1 MDFEAI
7 IESYRDEM
15 IRSTQDLIK
24 IKSIKEKSEPGMT
37 YGRGSYEALQYV
49 LNLCESL
56 GFRVKDID
64 GYAGYAEFGEGNETI
79 GVLVHIDVVPEGEG
93 WTISP
98 FSGEIREGKL
108 YGRGAIDDK
117 GPTIAV
123 LYALKAIQA
132 SGVKLN
138 KKIRVVFGTDE
149 ESGFEGINYYLS
161 KEKAFDMGFAPDAQ
175 FPLISG
181 EKGMLLYKL
190 SKKLK
195 RNTASEIQIKSI
207 SGGSAPN
214 MVPGFCKA
222 ILRIENEKKSR
233 LEDLIDQFKQNYGFE
248 IAVEDKDNLVILS
261 STGMVAHASTPEEGL
276 NAISIM
282 MLFLDQLQI
291 DDDELFEHI
300 RIYNEKI
307 GLQDNRKSFG
317 ANYCD
322 EVSGKMTLNVGLI
335 ELNENDYKITMD
347 IRYPISYQA
356 NEIVNA
362 LHQAFAAAGYNM
374 EQLFA
379 LDPIFFPK
387 DHRLLEKLMKVYKN
401 NTKDYESKPIVIGG
415 ATYARAMKN
424 VIAFGPVFPGE
435 VELAHKSDEYI
446 TLENLFK
453 IAKIY
458 AEALVELSK

>member
-7 IESYRDEM
+7 IESYRDE
-15 IRSTQDLIK
+15 IVRSTQDLIK
-24 IKSIKEKSEPGMT
+24 IKSIKAGAEPGMP

-49 LNLCESL
+49 LNLSESL
-56 GFRVKDID
+56 GFRVKNID
-64 GYAGYAEFGEGNETI
+64 GYAGTAEFGEGSETI
-79 GVLVHIDVVPEGEG
+79 GVLVHVDVVPEGEG
-93 WTISP
+93 WTFSP
-98 FSGEIREGKL
+98 FSEEIHEGKL

-149 ESGFEGINYYLS
+149 ESGFEGIKYYLS
-161 KEKAFDMGFAPDAQ
+161 KEKAFDMGFTPDAQ

-181 EKGMLLYKL
+181 EKGILLYKL

-195 RNTASEIQIKSI
+195 RNTAGAIQIQSI

-222 ILRIENEKKSR
+222 VLHIENEKKSG
-233 LEDLIDQFKQNYGFE
+233 LEEFIDQFKQRYGFE
-248 IAVEDKDNLVILS
+248 IAVEDKENLVILS
-261 STGMVAHASTPEEGL
+261 SIGRVAHASTPEEGL
-276 NAISIM
+276 NAISM
-282 MLFLDQLQI
+282 MLLFLERLSF

-307 GLQDNRKSFG
+307 GLLDKRKSFG

-322 EVSGKMTLNVGLI
+322 EVSGKMTLNVGLV
-335 ELNENDYKITMD
+335 ELHENEYKITMD

-356 NEIVNA
+356 DEIVKA
-362 LHQAFAAAGYNM
+362 LHQEFAAAGYHM

-379 LDPIFFPK
+379 LDPIFFPEE
-387 DHRLLEKLMKVYKN
+387 HSLLQKLMKVYKN

-435 VELAHKSDEYI
+435 EELAHKSDEYI

-453 IAKIY
+453 ITKIY
-458 AEALVELSK
+458 AEALVELAK

>member
-1 MDFEAI
+1 
-7 IESYRDEM
+7 
-15 IRSTQDLIK
+15 T
-24 IKSIKEKSEPGMT
+24 
-37 YGRGSYEALQYV
+37 
-49 LNLCESL
+49 
-56 GFRVKDID
+56 
-64 GYAGYAEFGEGNETI
+64 
-79 GVLVHIDVVPEGEG
+79 
-93 WTISP
+93 
-98 FSGEIREGKL
+98 
-108 YGRGAIDDK
+108 
-117 GPTIAV
+117 
-123 LYALKAIQA
+123 
-132 SGVKLN
+132 
-138 KKIRVVFGTDE
+138 
-149 ESGFEGINYYLS
+149 
-161 KEKAFDMGFAPDAQ
+161 PDAQ

-181 EKGMLLYKL
+181 EKGILLYKL

-195 RNTASEIQIKSI
+195 RNTAGEIQIKSI

-222 ILRIENEKKSR
+222 VLRIENENKSR
-233 LEDLIDQFKQNYGFE
+233 LEDFIDQFKQNYGFE
-248 IAVEDKDNLVILS
+248 IAAEDKDNLVILS
-261 STGMVAHASTPEEGL
+261 STGRVAHASTPEEGL

-335 ELNENDYKITMD
+335 ELNEDDYKITMD

-356 NEIVNA
+356 NEIINA

-387 DHRLLEKLMKVYKN
+387 DHSLLEKLMKVYKN

>member
-7 IESYRDEM
+7 IESYRDE
-15 IRSTQDLIK
+15 IVRSTQDLIK
-24 IKSIKEKSEPGMT
+24 IKSIKAGAEPGMP
-37 YGRGSYEALQYV
+37 YGRASYEALQYV
-49 LNLCESL
+49 LNLSERL
-56 GFRVKDID
+56 GFQVKDID
-64 GYAGYAEFGEGNETI
+64 GYAGTAEFGEGSETI
-79 GVLVHIDVVPEGEG
+79 GVLVHVDVVPEGEG
-93 WTISP
+93 WTFSP
-98 FSGEIREGKL
+98 FSGEIHGGKL

-149 ESGFEGINYYLS
+149 ESGFEGIKYYLS
-161 KEKAFDMGFAPDAQ
+161 KEKAFDMGFTPDAQ

-181 EKGMLLYKL
+181 EKGILLYKL
-190 SKKLK
+190 SKRLK
-195 RNTASEIQIKSI
+195 RNTAGAIQIKSI

-214 MVPGFCKA
+214 MVPGFCKVV
-222 ILRIENEKKSR
+222 LRIEDEKKSE
-233 LEDLIDQFKQNYGFE
+233 LEDLINQFKQHYGFE
-248 IAVEDKDNLVILS
+248 IAAEAKENLVTLKS
-261 STGMVAHASTPEEGL
+261 SGRVAHASTPEEGL

-282 MLFLDQLQI
+282 MFFLEQLQI
-291 DDDELFEHI
+291 EDDELFEHI
-300 RIYNEKI
+300 RIYNDKI
-307 GLQDNRKSFG
+307 GLLDNGKSFC

-322 EVSGKMTLNVGLI
+322 EISGKMTLNVGLI
-335 ELNENDYKITMD
+335 EMNENNYNITMD

-356 NEIVNA
+356 EEIVKA
-362 LHQAFAAAGYNM
+362 LHHEFTAAGYHM

-379 LDPIFFPK
+379 LDPIFFPEE
-387 DHRLLEKLMKVYKN
+387 HSLLQKLMKVYKN
-401 NTKDYESKPIVIGG
+401 NTKDYENKPIVIGG

-435 VELAHKSDEYI
+435 IELAHKSDEYI

-453 IAKIY
+453 ITKIY
-458 AEALVELSK
+458 AEALVELAK